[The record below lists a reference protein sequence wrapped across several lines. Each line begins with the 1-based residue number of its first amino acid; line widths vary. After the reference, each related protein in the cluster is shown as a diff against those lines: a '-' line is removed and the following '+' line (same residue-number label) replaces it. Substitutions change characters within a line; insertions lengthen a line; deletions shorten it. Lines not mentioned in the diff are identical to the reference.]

1 MNFRNVYTR
10 RKAAR
15 LEAEARARGE
25 DVDYLTEDAPDA
37 FRNQLVFALMDANGQ
52 HTFRAVHGY
61 LARGRGTPYLSGSR
75 HEPGDD
81 LLELIRTGS
90 TDDLMDVIDAAIQTR
105 LGADTGLVVGGGWQE
120 VHEFVERIRAHLE
133 DHKLAFDVINN
144 QVVDKTSEELHR
156 EVVVPA
162 LTLLHSRP
170 RFADVERQYRDAL
183 DELSK
188 HQWGDAITDANAAA
202 EETLRIL
209 LGLKE
214 GKLPDLLGQARQRGL
229 FGDVQERWL
238 KQFVNGFGALS
249 SMRNVEGD
257 AHKAGT
263 EERSIA
269 WLAVHW
275 AGALIVFFV
284 ERDEAG

>member
-1 MNFRNVYTR
+1 LFRNLYTR

-25 DVDYLTEDAPDA
+25 DVDYLTDEAPEA
-37 FRNQLVFALMDANGQ
+37 FRHQLIFALGDLGGKDAL
-52 HTFRAVHGY
+52 RAVHGH
-61 LARGRGTPYLSGSR
+61 LMRARGRPRLSRAGGSVP
-75 HEPGDD
+75 EED
-81 LLELIRTGS
+81 LVNFVGECS
-90 TDDLMDVIDAAIQTR
+90 TEDLMDMIDAAIQTR
-105 LGADTGLVVGGGWQE
+105 LGLAEYGGGGWRE
-120 VHEFVERIRAHLE
+120 VHEFVERIREHLE
-133 DHKLAFDVINN
+133 DHKLAFDVVDQ

-156 EVVVPA
+156 EVVVPT

-183 DELSK
+183 DELAK
-188 HQWGDAITDANAAA
+188 RHWGDAITDANAAA

-209 LGLKE
+209 LGLE
-214 GKLPDLLGQARQRGL
+214 HGQLPDLLGQARQRGL

-238 KQFVNGFGALS
+238 KQFANGLGALS

-257 AHKAGT
+257 AHHAGT
-263 EERSIA
+263 DARSIA

-284 ERDEAG
+284 ERDEGR